1 MSACALPELANVS
14 QTPSSLIVS
23 RVPHRLC
30 NRRGL
35 YQLRIGL
42 LLRLKGVWVA
52 ASADAVHRCFTARR
66 ASDSRRFGDIC
77 ESNSSAPSPT
87 NDAESSRAFL
97 IAIGYVVRM
106 PSLYCYRS
114 ILLGSILFGSLVSIA
129 CGNDESDPDATGGAG
144 GEASLPCEAEDLYD
158 LGYEAKVALCDQVTS
173 CYGPGEEDFSCYLP
187 AGSSDGG
194 VGISTGERNP
204 ADAVLEQISC
214 MCQSAP
220 KVISA
225 YTRCAQQADDS
236 LRRCIESCPEDPG
249 ACADEYVITCNQLRQ
264 EMNSLMQVEGECYQ
278 GPPRE
283 EMGGGGAGGAG
294 GE

>member
-1 MSACALPELANVS
+1 
-14 QTPSSLIVS
+14 
-23 RVPHRLC
+23 
-30 NRRGL
+30 
-35 YQLRIGL
+35 
-42 LLRLKGVWVA
+42 VA
-52 ASADAVHRCFTARR
+52 ALADAVHRCITAGR
-66 ASDSRRFGDIC
+66 ASDSRRFGDIH
-77 ESNSSAPSPT
+77 EGNSWAPGPT

-106 PSLYCYRS
+106 PSLYWSRA
-114 ILLGSILFGSLVSIA
+114 ILFGALVSIA
-129 CGNDESDPDATGGAG
+129 CGNDKGDPAASGGAG
-144 GEASLPCEAEDLYD
+144 GEASLPCEAEELYD

-173 CYGPGEEDFSCYLP
+173 CYGPGEDDYSCYVP

-194 VGISTGERNP
+194 VGISTGDRNP
-204 ADAVLEQISC
+204 AEAVLEQISC

-249 ACADEYVITCNQLRQ
+249 ACADEYVITCSQLRQ
-264 EMNSLMQVEGECYQ
+264 EMNSLMQVEGDCYQ

-283 EMGGGGAGGAG
+283 AMGGAGAGGAG